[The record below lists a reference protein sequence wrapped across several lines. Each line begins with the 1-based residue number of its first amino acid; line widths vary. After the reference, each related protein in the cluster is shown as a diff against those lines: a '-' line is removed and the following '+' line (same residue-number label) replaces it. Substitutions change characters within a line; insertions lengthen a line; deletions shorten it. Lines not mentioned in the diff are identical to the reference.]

1 MDAILTSFIAAGLA
15 EWGDKTQL
23 LVAALAARYGR
34 PGPVLAGV
42 ALAALANALVAAA
55 CGTLLH
61 GYITV
66 RAVSLLLA
74 LALAFAGAVAF
85 GRKAPPALA
94 ETVKG
99 GAFLGSLIGF
109 FLIEF
114 GDKTQFVTFAV
125 AAQFDALLLAAAGAA
140 AGIVAA
146 SLPAALLGPA
156 LARQVPLRAVRYAV
170 GLLFLLVAA
179 IVAVNALRLV

>member
-1 MDAILTSFIAAGLA
+1 LDALLTSFIAAGLA

-42 ALAALANALVAAA
+42 ALAALANALLAAA
-55 CGTLLH
+55 GGVLVH
-61 GYITV
+61 GHITV

-74 LALAFAGAVAF
+74 LALVFAGAAAF
-85 GRKAPPALA
+85 GRKSTPTLA

-109 FLIEF
+109 FLVEF

-125 AAQFDALLLAAAGAA
+125 SAQFDALLLAAAGAT
-140 AGIVAA
+140 GGVVAA
-146 SLPAALLGPA
+146 SVPAALLGPA
-156 LARQVPLRAVRYAV
+156 LARHVPVRAVRYGA
-170 GLLFLLVAA
+170 GILFLIVG
-179 IVAVNALRLV
+179 IVVAVNALRLV